1 MKLTDFG
8 LARFIDPAHPTLV
21 TRCGSESYAAPEIV
35 TGKPYDGR
43 QTDAWACG
51 VVLYALATRALPFD
65 RVGTGDRDT
74 RRSHLMRIAQG
85 VYTWPP
91 ESEGMISLATEELKS
106 VVARLLMR
114 NAAKRARVV
123 ELWDEPWMRGVGAP
137 APPLSKAESAAPAG
151 RLVGN
156 DIPSV
161 AKQEL

>member
-1 MKLTDFG
+1 
-8 LARFIDPAHPTLV
+8 
-21 TRCGSESYAAPEIV
+21 
-35 TGKPYDGR
+35 
-43 QTDAWACG
+43 
-51 VVLYALATRALPFD
+51 
-65 RVGTGDRDT
+65 
-74 RRSHLMRIAQG
+74 MRIAQG

-123 ELWDEPWMRGVGAP
+123 ELWDEPWMRGEGAP
-137 APPLSKAESAAPAG
+137 APPLSKAESAASAG